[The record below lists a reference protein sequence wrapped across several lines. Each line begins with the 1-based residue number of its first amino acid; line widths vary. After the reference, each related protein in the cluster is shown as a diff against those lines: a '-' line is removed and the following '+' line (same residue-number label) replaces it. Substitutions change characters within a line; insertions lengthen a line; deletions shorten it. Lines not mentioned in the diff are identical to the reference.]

1 MARLPVP
8 SAAASACG
16 TRACQHC
23 PWLTAA
29 PPPPPPP
36 CSYISL
42 IKDEGLESVAA
53 APSSPAWAKQITKS
67 VADRTNSTALD
78 MKFAQSE

>member
-1 MARLPVP
+1 M
-8 SAAASACG
+8 
-16 TRACQHC
+16 
-23 PWLTAA
+23 
-29 PPPPPPP
+29 
-36 CSYISL
+36 
-42 IKDEGLESVAA
+42 AA